1 MKKRFLSLTLAAAM
15 VMSLAGCRSAEPAAT
30 TAAPASEA
38 TTAAPADGEKKEG
51 ASEAETAS
59 AEDFKIGIFTG
70 TASQG
75 DEEITQANTVT
86 WLLPL
91 PILITS
97 PQRQKP

>member
-51 ASEAETAS
+51 ASEAERRS
-59 AEDFKIGIFTG
+59 
-70 TASQG
+70 
-75 DEEITQANTVT
+75 
-86 WLLPL
+86 L
-91 PILITS
+91 
-97 PQRQKP
+97 RQIR

>member
-51 ASEAETAS
+51 T
-59 AEDFKIGIFTG
+59 
-70 TASQG
+70 
-75 DEEITQANTVT
+75 
-86 WLLPL
+86 
-91 PILITS
+91 
-97 PQRQKP
+97 

>member
-51 ASEAETAS
+51 PQ
-59 AEDFKIGIFTG
+59 K
-70 TASQG
+70 QKQHRQ
-75 DEEITQANTVT
+75 EILRLV
-86 WLLPL
+86 LLPVRPPRVMRRSL
-91 PILITS
+91 
-97 PQRQKP
+97 RQIR